1 MKQWNR
7 SMLIGGGV
15 ALSAFSFLY
24 EYMIA
29 DKNVIFTVGI
39 MLFDIVWLGLNL
51 FYLFFLENE
60 KIFKSAVNAILAC
73 LMYFSGLSGLV
84 LMLAEEYASAQILLK
99 SLETLVYLGPM
110 LIILLPIFRF
120 VFQILDQM

>member
-60 KIFKSAVNAILAC
+60 KIFKSAVNAILVC

-110 LIILLPIFRF
+110 IIILLPIFRF
-120 VFQILDQM
+120 VFQLLDQM

>member
-1 MKQWNR
+1 MKQWKR

-15 ALSAFSFLY
+15 ALSAFSFLC

-60 KIFKSAVNAILAC
+60 KMFKSAVNAILVC

-110 LIILLPIFRF
+110 IIILLPIFRF
-120 VFQILDQM
+120 IFQLLDQM